1 MFRVRV
7 DQDFVA
13 VEFRA
18 GDVVVDM
25 CEVGL
30 ARRQLGRAFQVQKAG
45 QDAAVTAGIQNEF
58 SGQFIIFAC
67 IGRNAQTCHIAA
79 VVKRGYAVSEADID
93 TLFCRFINQDFVE
106 DAAAHLIN
114 GAGAV

>member
-1 MFRVRV
+1 MFRMRV

-25 CEVGL
+25 REVGL

-45 QDAAVTAGIQNEF
+45 QDATVTAGI
-58 SGQFIIFAC
+58 
-67 IGRNAQTCHIAA
+67 
-79 VVKRGYAVSEADID
+79 
-93 TLFCRFINQDFVE
+93 
-106 DAAAHLIN
+106 
-114 GAGAV
+114 

>member
-1 MFRVRV
+1 MRV

-30 ARRQLGRAFQVQKAG
+30 ARRQIGRAFQVQKAG
-45 QDAAVTAGIQNEF
+45 QNAAVTAGIQNKF
-58 SGQFIIFAC
+58 GGQFIVFAC

-79 VVKRGYAVSEADID
+79 VVKRGYTMSEADID
-93 TLFCRFINQDFVE
+93 ALFCRFINQDFVE
-106 DAAAHLIN
+106 DTAAHLIN